1 MDFIRAGIGIT
12 KTMRNV
18 SRLRE
23 IASVFAKHGFDEF
36 ITIGISSKIP
46 NFVIAKSKR
55 SIKEELE
62 NKSEKDW
69 NQVLGFRLRSCFEE
83 LGPSFIKFGQLL
95 SSREDLFH
103 ASFIHEMQKLRDQV
117 KPIPLSEL
125 TTYIEGHLGK
135 KIDEVFASIDP
146 NPIGVASI
154 GVVYSAKLKDGSPV
168 VLKVRRP
175 GIEKEIET
183 DFSILLFIAHQLEKV
198 SEELKY
204 LGLSRIIHDFS
215 STLVKELNFN
225 VEAMN
230 AERLKKNL
238 SIHDVENHY
247 YIPSIYKEYTSEAL
261 LVMERLEGIPFSD
274 KKKIE
279 PYMFEIKDRLNYGVN
294 LFLKT
299 FLQDGFYHADLHGG
313 NFFYLEN
320 KKIGLIDFGL
330 MGSLSKTSRQHFTAI
345 IYSLISHNYENL
357 VYEFLDVAEYESIP
371 DVEALTRDVREALSP
386 YVGLTVQQ
394 LNLSELFLV
403 ILATLKRHQIY
414 LPREWYLVFRALIT
428 LDGVGKSLNIDLN
441 IFGILESEILDIV
454 QKSFSKEDLIEE
466 ALWSS
471 RDMSSTL
478 KIFPRHFRWFMR
490 DFAKKGYAIEVIQKG
505 YKKEI
510 ASVGNSISFL
520 GHAIISATFILSG
533 ILFLNGRELLTYND
547 IPTLTWVMWS
557 LGLLIFA
564 LGKRKID

>member
-1 MDFIRAGIGIT
+1 MDFIRAGIGLT
-12 KTMRNV
+12 KTIRNAG
-18 SRLRE
+18 RLRE
-23 IASVFAKHGFDEF
+23 IVSVFAKHGFDEF
-36 ITIGISSKIP
+36 ITIGITSKIP
-46 NFVIAKSKR
+46 DFVLTKSRR
-55 SIKEELE
+55 SIKEELL

-95 SSREDLFH
+95 ASREDLFH
-103 ASFIHEMQKLRDQV
+103 PSFIQEMQLLRDKV
-117 KPIPLSEL
+117 KPIPLAEL
-125 TTYIEGHLGK
+125 TNYIESSMGK
-135 KIDEVFASIDP
+135 KLLEVFSHVDEM
-146 NPIGVASI
+146 PIGVASI
-154 GVVYSAKLKDGSPV
+154 GVVYQASLKNGQPV

-175 GIEKEIET
+175 GIEKEIIT
-183 DFSILLFIAHQLEKV
+183 DFSILLFIAHQVEKV

-215 STLVKELNFN
+215 LTLSKELNFN

-238 SIHDVENHY
+238 AVHDKERY
-247 YIPSIYKEYTSEAL
+247 YYVPDVYRELSNEQII
-261 LVMERLEGIPFSD
+261 VMEKLVGTPFSNVQ
-274 KKKIE
+274 
-279 PYMFEIKDRLNYGVN
+279 EIKPFLPEIESKLNYGVQ

-313 NFFYLEN
+313 NFFYLQD

-330 MGSLSKTSRQHFTAI
+330 MGSLSKSSRQHFTAI
-345 IYSLISHNYENL
+345 IYSLLSHNYENL

-371 DVEALTRDVREALSP
+371 DVEVLIRDVRDALSP
-386 YVGLTVQQ
+386 FVGLSVQQ

-403 ILATLKRHQIY
+403 VLATLKTHQIY

-428 LDGVGKSLNIDLN
+428 LDGVGKSLNIDLK
-441 IFGILESEILDIV
+441 IFEILEGEVTEIL
-454 QKSFSKEDLIEE
+454 KESFKKEDLIEE
-466 ALWSS
+466 ALWAS

-490 DFAKKGYAIEVIQKG
+490 DFAKKGYAIEVNQKG

-510 ASVGNSISFL
+510 SSVGKSISFL
-520 GHAIISATFILSG
+520 AHSLMASTLLFSG
-533 ILFLNGRELLTYND
+533 MYFLGQVNLATYND
-547 IPTLTWVMWS
+547 VPTLTWILWS
-557 LGLLIFA
+557 LALVIFA
-564 LGKRKID
+564 LGRRKVD

>member
-135 KIDEVFASIDP
+135 KIEDVFTSIDP

-154 GVVYSAKLKDGSPV
+154 GVVYSGKLKDGSPV

-247 YIPSIYKEYTSEAL
+247 HIPSIYKEYTSEAL
-261 LVMERLEGIPFSD
+261 LVMERLDGIPFSD
-274 KKKIE
+274 KNKIE

-441 IFGILESEILDIV
+441 IFGILESEILEIV

-520 GHAIISATFILSG
+520 GHAIISSTFILSG
-533 ILFLNGRELLTYND
+533 ILFLNGRELQTYND
-547 IPTLTWVMWS
+547 IPTLSWVMWS
-557 LGLLIFA
+557 LGLLTFA

>member
-135 KIDEVFASIDP
+135 KIEDVFTSIDP

-154 GVVYSAKLKDGSPV
+154 GVVYSGKLKDGSPV

-261 LVMERLEGIPFSD
+261 LVMERLDGIPFSD
-274 KKKIE
+274 KNKIE

-441 IFGILESEILDIV
+441 IFGILESEILEIV

-520 GHAIISATFILSG
+520 GHAIISSTFILSG
-533 ILFLNGRELLTYND
+533 ILFLNGRELQTYND
-547 IPTLTWVMWS
+547 IPTLSWVMWS
-557 LGLLIFA
+557 LGLLTFA

>member
-135 KIDEVFASIDP
+135 KIDDVFTSIDP

-154 GVVYSAKLKDGSPV
+154 GVVYSGKLKDGSPV

-261 LVMERLEGIPFSD
+261 LVMERLDGIPFSD
-274 KKKIE
+274 KNKIE

-441 IFGILESEILDIV
+441 IFGILESEILEIV

-520 GHAIISATFILSG
+520 GHAIISSTFILSG
-533 ILFLNGRELLTYND
+533 ILFLNGRELQTYND
-547 IPTLTWVMWS
+547 IPTLSWVMWS
-557 LGLLIFA
+557 LGLLTFA

>member
-23 IASVFAKHGFDEF
+23 IVSVFAKHGFDEF

-46 NFVIAKSKR
+46 NFVIPKSKR

-103 ASFIHEMQKLRDQV
+103 VSFIHEMQKLRDQV
-117 KPIPLSEL
+117 KPIPLSDL
-125 TTYIEGHLGK
+125 TVYIENHLGK
-135 KIDEVFASIDP
+135 KIEEVFKSIDP

-154 GVVYSAKLKDGSPV
+154 GVVYSAELKDGSPV

-204 LGLSRIIHDFS
+204 LGLSRIINDFS

-230 AERLKKNL
+230 AQRLKKNL
-238 SIHDVENHY
+238 AIHDIENHY
-247 YIPSIYKEYTSEAL
+247 YIPSIYTDYTCEAL
-261 LVMERLEGIPFSD
+261 LVMERLEGVAFSD
-274 KKKIE
+274 QKKID
-279 PYMFEIKDRLNYGVN
+279 PHMDEIKEKLNYGVN

-313 NFFYLEN
+313 NFFYLHN

-441 IFGILESEILDIV
+441 IFGILESEILEIV

-520 GHAIISATFILSG
+520 GHAILTATFILSG
-533 ILFLNGRELLTYND
+533 ILFLNGRELQTYND
-547 IPTLTWVMWS
+547 IPALTWVMWS
-557 LGLLIFA
+557 LGLLTFA

>member
-23 IASVFAKHGFDEF
+23 IVSVFAKHGFDEF

-46 NFVIAKSKR
+46 NFVIPKSKR

-103 ASFIHEMQKLRDQV
+103 ISFILEMQKLRDQV

-125 TTYIEGHLGK
+125 TAYIEQNLGK
-135 KIDEVFASIDP
+135 KIDEVFKTIDP

-154 GVVYSAKLKDGSPV
+154 GVVYSAELKDGSPV

-204 LGLSRIIHDFS
+204 LGLSRIIQDFS

-238 SIHDVENHY
+238 SIHDTENYY
-247 YIPSIYKEYTSEAL
+247 YIPSIYKEFTSEAL

-279 PYMFEIKDRLNYGVN
+279 PYMFDIKERLNYGVN

-313 NFFYLEN
+313 NFFFLPN

-441 IFGILESEILDIV
+441 IFGILESEILEIV

-510 ASVGNSISFL
+510 ASIGNSISFL
-520 GHAIISATFILSG
+520 GHAVVAATFILSG
-533 ILFLNGRELLTYND
+533 ILFLNARNLQTYND

-557 LGLLIFA
+557 LGLLVFA

>member
-1 MDFIRAGIGIT
+1 MDFIRAGIGLT
-12 KTMRNV
+12 KTIRNAG
-18 SRLRE
+18 RLRE
-23 IASVFAKHGFDEF
+23 IVSVFAKHGFDEF
-36 ITIGISSKIP
+36 ITIGITSKIP
-46 NFVIAKSKR
+46 NFVLTKSRR
-55 SIKEELE
+55 SIKEELL

-95 SSREDLFH
+95 ASREDLFH
-103 ASFIHEMQKLRDQV
+103 SSFINEMQMLRDKV
-117 KPIPLSEL
+117 RPIPLSEL
-125 TTYIEGHLGK
+125 NSYIETSMGK
-135 KIDEVFASIDP
+135 KLSEVFSHVDEM
-146 NPIGVASI
+146 PIGVASI
-154 GVVYSAKLKDGSPV
+154 GIVYQASLKNGQPV
-168 VLKVRRP
+168 VIKVRRP

-183 DFSILLFIAHQLEKV
+183 DFSILLFISHQVEKV

-215 STLVKELNFN
+215 LTLSKELNFN

-238 SIHDVENHY
+238 SVHDQEKY
-247 YIPSIYKEYTSEAL
+247 YHVPEVYRDLSSEQI
-261 LVMERLEGIPFSD
+261 LVMEKLVGIPFSSSSSI
-274 KKKIE
+274 KPHLPEIE
-279 PYMFEIKDRLNYGVN
+279 SKLNYGVR

-313 NFFYLEN
+313 NFFYLN
-320 KKIGLIDFGL
+320 NQQIGLIDFGL
-330 MGSLSKTSRQHFTAI
+330 MGSLSKGSRQHFTAI
-345 IYSLISHNYENL
+345 IYSLLSHNYENL

-371 DVEALTRDVREALSP
+371 DVEVLIRDVRDALSP
-386 YVGLTVQQ
+386 FVGLSVQQ

-403 ILATLKRHQIY
+403 VLATLKNHQIY

-428 LDGVGKSLNIDLN
+428 LDGVGKSLGIDLK
-441 IFGILESEILDIV
+441 IFEILDGEVNDIL
-454 QKSFSKEDLIEE
+454 KDSFKKEDLIEE
-466 ALWSS
+466 ALWAG

-510 ASVGNSISFL
+510 SAIGRSLNFVAHSIMASTLLFSGMYFL
-520 GHAIISATFILSG
+520 GEASLSS
-533 ILFLNGRELLTYND
+533 YND
-547 IPTLTWVMWS
+547 VPTLTWILWS
-557 LGLLIFA
+557 GALVIFA
-564 LGKRKID
+564 LGRRKVD

>member
-1 MDFIRAGIGIT
+1 MDFIRAGIGLT
-12 KTMRNV
+12 KTIRNA

-23 IASVFAKHGFDEF
+23 IVSIFAKHGFDEF
-36 ITIGISSKIP
+36 ITIGITSKIP
-46 NFVIAKSKR
+46 DFVLTKSRR
-55 SIKEELE
+55 SIKEELL

-95 SSREDLFH
+95 ASREDLFH
-103 ASFIHEMQKLRDQV
+103 PSFIQEMQLLRDKV
-117 KPIPLSEL
+117 RPIPLAEL
-125 TTYIEGHLGK
+125 RNHIENSMGK
-135 KIDEVFASIDP
+135 KISDVFSHVDEM
-146 NPIGVASI
+146 PIGVASI
-154 GVVYSAKLKDGSPV
+154 GIVFRANLINGQPV
-168 VLKVRRP
+168 VVKVRRP

-183 DFSILLFIAHQLEKV
+183 DFSILLFMAHQIEKV

-215 STLVKELNFN
+215 LTLSKELNFN

-238 SIHDVENHY
+238 SIHDTEGYY
-247 YIPSIYKEYTSEAL
+247 YIPEVYRDLSSEQI
-261 LVMERLEGIPFSD
+261 LVMEKLEGIPFSNTEAI
-274 KKKIE
+274 KPHLPEIE
-279 PYMFEIKDRLNYGVN
+279 SKLNYGVH

-313 NFFYLEN
+313 NFFYLNN

-330 MGSLSKTSRQHFTAI
+330 MGSLSKSSRQHFTAI
-345 IYSLISHNYENL
+345 IYSLLSHNYENL

-371 DVEALTRDVREALSP
+371 DVEVLVRDVRDALSP
-386 YVGLTVQQ
+386 FVGLSVQQ

-403 ILATLKRHQIY
+403 VLATLKTHQIY

-428 LDGVGKSLNIDLN
+428 LDGVGKSLNIDLK
-441 IFGILESEILDIV
+441 IFEILDGEVSEIL
-454 QKSFSKEDLIEE
+454 KESFKKEDLIEE
-466 ALWSS
+466 ALWAG

-490 DFAKKGYAIEVIQKG
+490 DFAKKGYAIEVNQKG

-510 ASVGNSISFL
+510 ASVGKSISFL
-520 GHAIISATFILSG
+520 AHSVMASTLLFSG
-533 ILFLNGRELLTYND
+533 MYFLGEASLATYND
-547 IPTLTWVMWS
+547 VPTLTWILWS
-557 LGLLIFA
+557 LALIIFA
-564 LGKRKID
+564 LGRRKAD

>member
-125 TTYIEGHLGK
+125 TIYIEGHLGK
-135 KIDEVFASIDP
+135 KIEDVFTSIDP

-154 GVVYSAKLKDGSPV
+154 GVVYSGKLKDGSPV

-261 LVMERLEGIPFSD
+261 LVMERLDGIPFSD
-274 KKKIE
+274 KNKIE

-441 IFGILESEILDIV
+441 IFGILESEILEIV

-520 GHAIISATFILSG
+520 GHAIISSTFILSG
-533 ILFLNGRELLTYND
+533 ILFLNGRELQTYND
-547 IPTLTWVMWS
+547 IPTLSWVMWS
-557 LGLLIFA
+557 LGLLTFA

>member
-261 LVMERLEGIPFSD
+261 LVMERLDGIPFSD

-441 IFGILESEILDIV
+441 IFGILESEILEIV

-520 GHAIISATFILSG
+520 GHAIISATFLLSG
-533 ILFLNGRELLTYND
+533 ILFLNGRVLQTYND